1 MSKSQTLSA
10 SFWPTEVNAILR
22 NILFV
27 VHDLNKLELT
37 AYQKANDKIQILQA
51 ICSRGNGLTHHSYLF
66 SFLLY
71 YPFFEKDMPLHLNKI
86 ENPLPMNALCVKIFI
101 PSKKT
106 WSFIFQTC
114 FLFSKNWFL
123 ESSAALSFC
132 IILNDT
138 ILCLW
143 SLSYCNVGK
152 TMHTLWIFFFIKSY
166 TALQLKK
173 IL

>member
-1 MSKSQTLSA
+1 MFQRK
-10 SFWPTEVNAILR
+10 
-22 NILFV
+22 
-27 VHDLNKLELT
+27 
-37 AYQKANDKIQILQA
+37 
-51 ICSRGNGLTHHSYLF
+51 CLTHHSYLF

-123 ESSAALSFC
+123 ESSADLSFC

-152 TMHTLWIFFFIKSY
+152 NMHTLWIFFCIKSY

-173 IL
+173 NLIIGVIKFSYIRVTFKLIICLCVLFIQLNPFIIRCRIWSSF